1 MLEGDGDVLA
11 LQAVQ
16 LLENIDSNETTFN
29 IIQLQGIL
37 YPPLNYSKHEIYTPA
52 PVRGRGVNF
61 FIMTSG

>member
-29 IIQLQGIL
+29 IIQGIL
-37 YPPLNYSKHEIYTPA
+37 YPPLSYSKHEIYTPRA
-52 PVRGRGVNF
+52 RAGPGR
-61 FIMTSG
+61 